1 MPIYKLKS
9 LSPQNLLENST
20 KILQIIDKSLRLQ
33 AHPLLEI
40 KIKNLTVIKQPD
52 GRDVHTRYASEWAVS
67 DVAIK
72 VVS

>member
-1 MPIYKLKS
+1 MQENIR
-9 LSPQNLLENST
+9 NLRGHVIIENST